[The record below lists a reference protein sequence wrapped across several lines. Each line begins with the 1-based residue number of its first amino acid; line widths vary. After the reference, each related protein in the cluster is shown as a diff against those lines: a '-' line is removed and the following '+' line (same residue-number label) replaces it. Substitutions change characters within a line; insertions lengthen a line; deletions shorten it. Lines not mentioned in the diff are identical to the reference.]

1 MQPVTLADAGS
12 VAEEA
17 CRRIVRAARAAQR
30 QRGRFALAL
39 AGGSTPRHTYERL
52 ARADVDWQ
60 RVHVFWGDER
70 ALPPDDWRSNQ
81 RMARAAWLDSV
92 SIPPTQVYPMPAD
105 LEDLDAAARDYEQT
119 LRRELGTPPRLDLIL
134 LGLGEDGHTA
144 SLFPGSAALMETER
158 LVVATSAPAIAP
170 RLTLTPV
177 AIRAAREI
185 LFLVT
190 GAAKAPALRRLQ
202 HGAHDPWSLP
212 PHAIH
217 RDDAV
222 WLVDRAAH
230 PTAPP

>member
-1 MQPVTLADAGS
+1 MQPVTLADADS

-17 CRRIVRAARAAQR
+17 CRRIVRAAQAAQR
-30 QRGRFALAL
+30 QRGRFSLAL
-39 AGGSTPRHTYERL
+39 AGGSTPRRAYERL

-70 ALPPDDWRSNQ
+70 ALPPDHRHSNQ

-92 SIPPTQVYPMPAD
+92 SIPPTQIHPMPAD
-105 LEDLDAAARDYEQT
+105 LEDLDAAAQGYTQT
-119 LRRELGTPPRLDLIL
+119 LRRELGAPPRLDLIL

-144 SLFPGSAALMETER
+144 SLFPGSAALMEKER
-158 LVVATSAPAIAP
+158 LVVATAAPAIAP
-170 RLTLTPV
+170 RLTLTPA

-190 GAAKAPALRRLQ
+190 GAAKAPALRRVL
-202 HGAHDPWSLP
+202 HGAHDPWALP

-217 RDDAV
+217 RNDAV

-230 PTAPP
+230 PTPLP